1 MPDPGHPRDPADPF
15 PQDLARYL
23 AASTGL
29 PQPTAVRVIAD
40 VTTYFAETVE
50 EFVCRRHA
58 ELQRRQRKND
68 EIWPLIAAELEQ
80 RRFAA
85 SALSERQLRRI
96 AYEKRKLREGD
107 LEGVRNRGVHRPQGR
122 GAGAA
127 RGTQE
132 PGVPRL

>member
-1 MPDPGHPRDPADPF
+1 MPTREAPGSPGILGDPADPF
-15 PQDLARYL
+15 LQDLARYL

-40 VTTYFAETVE
+40 VATYFNETIE

-58 ELQRRQRKND
+58 ELQRRQHKND
-68 EIWPLIAAELEQ
+68 EIWPLITAELKQ

-96 AYEKRKLREGD
+96 VYR
-107 LEGVRNRGVHRPQGR
+107 
-122 GAGAA
+122 
-127 RGTQE
+127 
-132 PGVPRL
+132 

>member
-1 MPDPGHPRDPADPF
+1 VPDPDGPF

-40 VTTYFAETVE
+40 VVTYFDETVE

-58 ELQRRQRKND
+58 ELRRRQRKND
-68 EIWPLIAAELEQ
+68 DIWPVIAAELGQ

-85 SALSERQLRRI
+85 PGLSERQLRRI
-96 AYEKRKLREGD
+96 AYKKPASQRDR
-107 LEGVRNRGVHRPQGR
+107 R
-122 GAGAA
+122 A
-127 RGTQE
+127 
-132 PGVPRL
+132 